1 MEKAAGDHHRSKNS
15 GFLRFLAKSTSFS
28 IPRHH
33 LYNPPRERSY
43 FNKAF
48 SGPIVSIIP
57 AEARYKEERS
67 TVDGEE
73 PLSPKVSCIGRIKG
87 KKRSSEP
94 KRPPPSSVQQQQ
106 QQQQKKKKKKQHAY
120 FSFRGKA
127 VEERADEKGRR
138 SGAAVEGGGGAPR
151 IGEMRRFASGR
162 ETIADFDWKKGESSA
177 YDDHEV
183 IIAYSAPLTVGG
195 ADWAVAP
202 EPRKE
207 VNIWKRRTMAPPRPL
222 QV

>member
-94 KRPPPSSVQQQQ
+94 KRPPPSS
-106 QQQQKKKKKKQHAY
+106 
-120 FSFRGKA
+120 
-127 VEERADEKGRR
+127 ERADEKGRR

-151 IGEMRRFASGR
+151 IGEMRRFTSGR